1 MKLVV
6 GLGNPDKKYQYTRH
20 NCGFRAI
27 DFYAEKN
34 NLSFKSKFDGLYAE
48 TVCNGEKVILL
59 KPQTYMNLSGNSVIK
74 FFNFYNMDINDVL
87 VIYDDVDFEV
97 GTFKLRR
104 GGSSAGHNGIKSII
118 NVLKTENKYRIR
130 MGISKNNI
138 PLEDYVLSKF
148 SDEENKKIN
157 DVLDVIS
164 SVIDDFASNDIDKL
178 MEKYNRN

>member
-1 MKLVV
+1 
-6 GLGNPDKKYQYTRH
+6 
-20 NCGFRAI
+20 
-27 DFYAEKN
+27 
-34 NLSFKSKFDGLYAE
+34 
-48 TVCNGEKVILL
+48 
-59 KPQTYMNLSGNSVIK
+59 MNLSGNSVIK

-118 NVLKTENKYRIR
+118 NVLKTENIYRIR

>member
-1 MKLVV
+1 M
-6 GLGNPDKKYQYTRH
+6 
-20 NCGFRAI
+20 
-27 DFYAEKN
+27 
-34 NLSFKSKFDGLYAE
+34 
-48 TVCNGEKVILL
+48 
-59 KPQTYMNLSGNSVIK
+59 
-74 FFNFYNMDINDVL
+74 
-87 VIYDDVDFEV
+87 
-97 GTFKLRR
+97 
-104 GGSSAGHNGIKSII
+104 
-118 NVLKTENKYRIR
+118 KTENIYRIR